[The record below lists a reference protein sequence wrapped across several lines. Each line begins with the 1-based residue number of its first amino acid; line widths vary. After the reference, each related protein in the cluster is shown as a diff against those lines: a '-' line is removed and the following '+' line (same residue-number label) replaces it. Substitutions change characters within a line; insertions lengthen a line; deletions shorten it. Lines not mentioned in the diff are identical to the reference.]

1 MGELQNSPERARN
14 ISWYRRPSEKLDF
27 DTIELDL
34 SPRMLRQAFRLVE
47 SIPRRIGDPTSSIRA
62 QLPAAAQ
69 PHNGVGLVG
78 TDRLRV
84 PDGR

>member
-34 SPRMLRQAFRLVE
+34 SPRMDSGSPVPRSRL
-47 SIPRRIGDPTSSIRA
+47 A
-62 QLPAAAQ
+62 QLSVHEASSPASEPGSKVSLLAPLLKRQ
-69 PHNGVGLVG
+69 NFHI
-78 TDRLRV
+78 
-84 PDGR
+84 